1 MRFKREDHGKSM
13 FKNRPSRCITHKQ
26 AYSSWFVSSKP
37 EFSKS
42 SLRFYYH
49 CSTPH
54 RNVDFTAGNIKFAP
68 RGSEFYAK
76 CSSSK
81 ALYDGFY
88 RFCRQVLD
96 LLIILIF
103 ILKRGDERTIKEKD
117 RSGRRPRMLLDV
129 IQPEV

>member
-1 MRFKREDHGKSM
+1 M
-13 FKNRPSRCITHKQ
+13 FKNRPLRCITHKQ
-26 AYSSWFVSSKP
+26 AYSSSLVSSKP

-49 CSTPH
+49 CSTPC
-54 RNVDFTAGNIKFAP
+54 RNVDFTVGNIKFALL
-68 RGSEFYAK
+68 RTAFYAK
-76 CSSSK
+76 NSSSK
-81 ALYDGFY
+81 VLYDGF
-88 RFCRQVLD
+88 CQQVLD